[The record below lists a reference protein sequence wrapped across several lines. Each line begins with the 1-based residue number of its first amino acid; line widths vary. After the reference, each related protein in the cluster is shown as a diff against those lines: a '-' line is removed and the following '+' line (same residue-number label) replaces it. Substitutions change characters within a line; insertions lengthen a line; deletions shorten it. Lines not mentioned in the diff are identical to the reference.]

1 LPVIVFP
8 PLAAFLPRSGIRPVS
23 GLAGAMEAALAF
35 RLVIRIVL
43 ETATACA
50 KSERMTRYFFDLRD
64 GSDRIRDAEGVDLE
78 DEVAAIAHARSL
90 AGELMKNRELQTR
103 HWLVHVTGEN
113 GERVCEVGF
122 ATVDKTLDHLRAD
135 TRKLIE
141 QRCEK
146 HLALA
151 EAIACARAIVCQS
164 RALVNRSRGK
174 PYLRTDHWG
183 ALVA

>member
-1 LPVIVFP
+1 
-8 PLAAFLPRSGIRPVS
+8 
-23 GLAGAMEAALAF
+23 
-35 RLVIRIVL
+35 
-43 ETATACA
+43 
-50 KSERMTRYFFDLRD
+50 MTRYFFDLRD

-78 DEVAAIAHARSL
+78 DEAAATAYARSL

-103 HWLVHVTGEN
+103 HWLVHVAAEN

-122 ATVDKTLDHLRAD
+122 ATVDKTLDHLGAER
-135 TRKLIE
+135 RKLIE

-151 EAIACARAIVCQS
+151 ETIARAHEIVCQS
-164 RALVNRSRGK
+164 RALVSRSRGQ

-183 ALVA
+183 ELVA